1 MSKIHRENLL
11 FKWMTRNYEITFG
24 FKKVPHERCTK
35 CGRPVPRGS
44 NLCDDCFEEMKK
56 YSSK

>member
-1 MSKIHRENLL
+1 M

-35 CGRPVPRGS
+35 CGKPVPRGS